1 MRRPAARPLSLAVR
15 SVTGRRSACRRSARK
30 RLDRGLAGVP
40 PVADDTPVTCSSGD
54 EDPDALT
61 EIGHARLDEFGE
73 TGDERVL
80 AAAVAAYE
88 RALEVLPPGEEQWTF
103 LSNLGNALR
112 EVYEASRDRT
122 ALDRAGDLLERALH
136 GLSSEDADRAVVL
149 DNRALVLRDRYGDL
163 GYLDELRKAA
173 ELHEDAL
180 AAYGD
185 GPERARYLNNLGGA
199 LWELYGATGDAA
211 LLEPASSA
219 FEAAVAVAPA
229 RSPDAGM
236 YLSNL
241 ASALLSTYRHSGGAA
256 LLRRALDVA
265 RRALDLTGATAPDRG
280 RQLSTLAQL
289 LMERYDLA
297 GDLDDVND
305 AIALFGQAVELSSP
319 RTTRHA
325 GMCSNLGEALLARF
339 EGTGDPTDLERSV
352 HLLEGALNLARQNS
366 ADPTRFVAS
375 LGGALGARYGRRG
388 DRQDLNRAIELLTL
402 AVAASPDHGS
412 APPTAAT
419 RRHSLGLLLEGP
431 SHSRATPR
439 TSKRPSGCSVKRSS

>member
-1 MRRPAARPLSLAVR
+1 M
-15 SVTGRRSACRRSARK
+15 
-30 RLDRGLAGVP
+30 
-40 PVADDTPVTCSSGD
+40 TCSSGD

-61 EIGHARLDEFGE
+61 EIGHAARLDEFGE

-103 LSNLGNALR
+103 LSNLGNALH
-112 EVYEASRDRT
+112 EVYEASWNRT

-136 GLSSEDADRAVVL
+136 CLSSEDADRAVVL
-149 DNRALVLRDRYGDL
+149 DNLALVLRERYGDL

-185 GPERARYLNNLGGA
+185 GPERALPQQPR
-199 LWELYGATGDAA
+199 
-211 LLEPASSA
+211 
-219 FEAAVAVAPA
+219 
-229 RSPDAGM
+229 R
-236 YLSNL
+236 
-241 ASALLSTYRHSGGAA
+241 SALGAVRGDRRCRAPGAGLVCFRGGRRRRPGPVTGRRHVPVEPRQRPPQHLPALGRSGAA
-256 LLRRALDVA
+256 RRALDVA

-289 LMERYDLA
+289 LMERYDL
-297 GDLDDVND
+297 DDVND
-305 AIALFGQAVELSSP
+305 AIALFGQAVELSSS

-339 EGTGDPTDLERSV
+339 ESTGDPTDLERSV
-352 HLLEGALNLARQNS
+352 HLLERALNLARQNS

-375 LGGALGARYGRRG
+375 LGGALGARYGRA
-388 DRQDLNRAIELLTL
+388 RA
-402 AVAASPDHGS
+402 ARAS
-412 APPTAAT
+412 
-419 RRHSLGLLLEGP
+419 R
-431 SHSRATPR
+431 
-439 TSKRPSGCSVKRSS
+439 

>member
-1 MRRPAARPLSLAVR
+1 MA
-15 SVTGRRSACRRSARK
+15 TGRS
-30 RLDRGLAGVP
+30 
-40 PVADDTPVTCSSGD
+40 
-54 EDPDALT
+54 
-61 EIGHARLDEFGE
+61 
-73 TGDERVL
+73 
-80 AAAVAAYE
+80 
-88 RALEVLPPGEEQWTF
+88 
-103 LSNLGNALR
+103 
-112 EVYEASRDRT
+112 
-122 ALDRAGDLLERALH
+122 
-136 GLSSEDADRAVVL
+136 
-149 DNRALVLRDRYGDL
+149 
-163 GYLDELRKAA
+163 
-173 ELHEDAL
+173 
-180 AAYGD
+180 
-185 GPERARYLNNLGGA
+185 ARYLNNLGGA

-229 RSPDAGM
+229 RSPGRRHVPVEPRQRPPQH
-236 YLSNL
+236 LP
-241 ASALLSTYRHSGGAA
+241 ALGRSGAA
-256 LLRRALDVA
+256 RRALDVA

-289 LMERYDLA
+289 LMERY
-297 GDLDDVND
+297 DLDDVND

-339 EGTGDPTDLERSV
+339 ESTGDPTDLERSV
-352 HLLEGALNLARQNS
+352 HLLERVLNLARQNS

-419 RRHSLGLLLEGP
+419 RRHSLGLLLEGRFAL
-431 SHSRATPR
+431 RATPR